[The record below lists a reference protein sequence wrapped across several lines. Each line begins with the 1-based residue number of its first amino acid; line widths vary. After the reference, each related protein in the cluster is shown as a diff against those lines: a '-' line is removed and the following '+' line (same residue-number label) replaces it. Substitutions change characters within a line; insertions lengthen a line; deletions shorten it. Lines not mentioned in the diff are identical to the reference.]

1 MQSEDPVAPSA
12 EAFGGVVR
20 FAAPL
25 RQQVVDQLR
34 NRILDGRYAPGAR
47 LIERVL
53 CEEMQVSRT
62 VVREALRQ
70 LESEHLIELVPNIG
84 PIVRLLTLD
93 EVRSLYEVRAVL
105 ESLAGEECAARST
118 PSIVARLDDALKLIE
133 SREADDI
140 DGMLRAKD
148 VFAQVLID
156 GSGNAVIGD
165 MLGSIHARVSQLRAV
180 TLRSPGRLQ
189 TTVAELRTI
198 RDAVA
203 AGDSKAAREASRRHV
218 ETAAVIA
225 LATFGAPASA

>member
-1 MQSEDPVAPSA
+1 MEPDHSVAFPA
-12 EAFGGVVR
+12 GGVVR

-34 NRILDGRYAPGAR
+34 ARILDGRYAPGAR

-84 PIVRLLTLD
+84 PIVRMLTRD

-105 ESLAGEECAARST
+105 ESLAGEACAAKT
-118 PSIVARLDDALKLIE
+118 DPATVQQLDDALVLIE
-133 SREADDI
+133 RLDAEDI
-140 DGMLRAKD
+140 DGLLRAKD
-148 VFAQVLID
+148 VFIQVLVA
-156 GSGNAVIGD
+156 GSRNAVIGD
-165 MLGSIHARVSQLRAV
+165 MLGSIHARVSQLRAM
-180 TLRSPGRLQ
+180 TLRSPGRLRG
-189 TTVAELRTI
+189 TIAELHII

-203 AGDSKAAREASRRHV
+203 RGDAQGAAEACRRHV
-218 ETAAVIA
+218 ESAAVIA
-225 LATFGAPASA
+225 LAGFGDAQLTS

>member
-1 MQSEDPVAPSA
+1 MQSENSAAPRPGT
-12 EAFGGVVR
+12 FGGVVR

-34 NRILDGRYAPGAR
+34 NGILDGRYAPGAR

-70 LESEHLIELVPNIG
+70 LESEHLIELVPNVG
-84 PIVRLLTLD
+84 PIVRLVTRD

-105 ESLAGEECAARST
+105 ESLAGGACAERVT
-118 PSIVARLDDALKLIE
+118 PLIVQALDDALALIE
-133 SREADDI
+133 TLDKDDME
-140 DGMLRAKD
+140 GLLRAKD
-148 VFAQVLID
+148 VFSQVLVD

-165 MLGSIHARVSQLRAV
+165 MLGSIHARVSQLRAM
-180 TLRSPGRLQ
+180 TLRSPGRTK
-189 TTVAELRTI
+189 TTVEELRVI

-203 AGDSKAAREASRRHV
+203 QGDGPGAAEACRLHV
-218 ETAAVIA
+218 EAAGRIA
-225 LATFGAPASA
+225 LSSFTEI